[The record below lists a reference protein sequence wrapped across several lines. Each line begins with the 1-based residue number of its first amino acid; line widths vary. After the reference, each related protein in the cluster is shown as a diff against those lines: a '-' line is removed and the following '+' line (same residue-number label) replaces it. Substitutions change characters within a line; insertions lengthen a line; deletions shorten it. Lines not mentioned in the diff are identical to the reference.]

1 MERRMSGY
9 EKKNP
14 KEKNSQFVG
23 ICEPRVTRDVGV
35 AGSAEWAL
43 DLDMIGGDEG
53 DPVLRSWG
61 GRRDLL

>member
-9 EKKNP
+9 EKNSTR
-14 KEKNSQFVG
+14 KNSQLVV
-23 ICEPRVTRDVGV
+23 ICEPRVTREVGV

>member
-1 MERRMSGY
+1 MERMLSGY
-9 EKKNP
+9 EKKSTR
-14 KEKNSQFVG
+14 KSSQFVV
-23 ICEPRVTRDVGV
+23 ICEPRVTREVGV